1 MMFYQ
6 VRAAPSRY
14 AKFSKSSGSAELW
27 GFSAAESSGT
37 QRAKGQSGHSM
48 AADSSQKDIN
58 SNGHS
63 EKSQTS
69 IKHLQQTTPPPY
81 GHPRLRSGE
90 KPIRKKGEQR
100 RKQPHRAKNRDR
112 RANLGETPSPPQN
125 ERAASSTQP
134 KNPALPEAPGG
145 AVSGRRGRRPSAALL
160 SACRPTSL
168 PHPHTSRQGLT
179 FGGFFSC

>member
-1 MMFYQ
+1 MFYQ
-6 VRAAPSRY
+6 VRATPSHY
-14 AKFSKSSGSAELW
+14 AKFSKSSGGAKLW
-27 GFSAAESSGT
+27 GFSAAGSSGT
-37 QRAKGQSGHSM
+37 QRTKGQSGHRI

-160 SACRPTSL
+160 FACRPTSL